1 MRFLYPLLA
10 LILTVLPLS
19 AQELFRGT
27 APDWVQPITV
37 PDPTPALLEMAEDG
51 QLYVLSDQQVAWAG
65 EERFTY
71 QRTATK
77 VTERAGLE
85 ATAAISIDFDPAFEV
100 VTLTR
105 LVVIRD
111 GVEIDQSDLAADVFR
126 RETQLEDGI
135 LDGTLTAFLQVK
147 DLRVGDV
154 VDYAYVRR
162 SLPMVKGGSRGGMAY
177 LEYSVPVA
185 ESRLILNW
193 PTDWPTYFSGWPKRV
208 EYKQTPYA
216 GGIRH
221 QWVRLNHVPVEVEE
235 NTPIEYDND
244 ALIRYSAD
252 ADWAGIVGALSP
264 YYMADYPLG
273 QAWDDKVNAIR
284 NNYFSDG
291 ERAVAALRAVQEE
304 LRYVSLS
311 IGAGG
316 IFARKPEEST
326 ASGFGDCKDKALL
339 LRVMLDRLGIEAYVA
354 LTDIDEGY
362 ALPKAKP
369 YLGAFDH
376 AIVRATVDGV
386 EFWMDPT
393 MSHQGGDIYSSATP
407 DYGFALPLT
416 GDQQVLQAIAIS
428 PDTQWSRWSEERFN
442 FTLAGVFLGVTT
454 VFQGEAAD
462 SYRDRVATT
471 PKRDIERDYLD
482 YYAGLYPGTR
492 QVLPLGVTDDLTM
505 NQITV
510 EERYFLPGPSLFEN
524 GLREDFGFGAE
535 DFADN
540 LPDAQVGARVAP
552 MFTGSAATFSHTV
565 TITNAPISFT
575 PPEGVTRENAAF
587 NFYFEGWETGTGG
600 MTLQWTFTRKGPV
613 IRPDDVAAVL
623 DDADVVEGASWFTW
637 DLRPEVE

>member
-162 SLPMVKGGSRGGMAY
+162 SLPLVKGGSRGGMAY

-221 QWVRLNHVPVEVEE
+221 QWVRLNHVPVDVEE

-273 QAWDDKVNAIR
+273 QVWDDKVNAIR

-623 DDADVVEGASWFTW
+623 DDADAVEGASWFTW

>member
-105 LVVIRD
+105 LMVIRD

-221 QWVRLNHVPVEVEE
+221 QWVRLNHVPVDVEE

-540 LPDAQVGARVAP
+540 LPDAQAGARVAP

>member
-221 QWVRLNHVPVEVEE
+221 QWVRLNHVPVDVEE

-273 QAWDDKVNAIR
+273 QVWDDKVNAIR